1 MELMVRYL
9 RPHGR
14 RMLGGLAFK
23 IVGALLG
30 LIIPYMLSYIF
41 DKVVPRENI
50 GEIFLWGGVMLLCA
64 AGDLTFNV
72 IANRMAA
79 KVAMLSSENI
89 RNDLFKKIL
98 YLSSEQTDKFT
109 VPSLESRLTSD
120 TYNVHSFIG
129 SIQRIGVRA
138 PILLIGGVIMTI
150 ILDVRLALIMIAI
163 LPFIAISVY
172 AVSRRGIPLYTNTQK
187 SVDGMV
193 RIVREDAQGIR
204 VIKAL
209 SKKDYEKERF
219 NKANLLLS
227 ENEQRAGIVMARTN
241 PSVTLLLNIG
251 LVGVI
256 LLGAYF
262 VSVGGE
268 EQLGKIMAFMQY
280 FTIISMGMMNVTRIF
295 VMYTKGA
302 ASASR
307 IDEVLQAE
315 PDLAVI
321 ESDEAP
327 KAGGAHIEFEDVSF
341 SYKGVADNLSNI
353 SFTLGHGETL
363 GIIGA
368 TGSGKTTL
376 IRLLM
381 RLYDADS
388 GVVRIDGRDVRTI
401 DPSKLHSMFGVVFQ
415 HDFLYADTIAEN
427 IRFGRDIGAEEIE
440 AAAKTAQ
447 AHAFISDFADG
458 YSHELATGG
467 TNVSGGQKQ
476 RLLLARAMAAKPSI
490 LVLDDSSSALDYKTD
505 AALRQAIKQDLPN
518 TTTVVVAQRVSSV
531 RSCDKIIVIDNGKI
545 TGIGDHDHLMATC
558 EEYAE
563 ISRSQMGGAILE

>member
-1 MELMVRYL
+1 
-9 RPHGR
+9 
-14 RMLGGLAFK
+14 
-23 IVGALLG
+23 
-30 LIIPYMLSYIF
+30 
-41 DKVVPRENI
+41 
-50 GEIFLWGGVMLLCA
+50 
-64 AGDLTFNV
+64 
-72 IANRMAA
+72 
-79 KVAMLSSENI
+79 
-89 RNDLFKKIL
+89 
-98 YLSSEQTDKFT
+98 
-109 VPSLESRLTSD
+109 
-120 TYNVHSFIG
+120 
-129 SIQRIGVRA
+129 
-138 PILLIGGVIMTI
+138 
-150 ILDVRLALIMIAI
+150 
-163 LPFIAISVY
+163 
-172 AVSRRGIPLYTNTQK
+172 
-187 SVDGMV
+187 
-193 RIVREDAQGIR
+193 
-204 VIKAL
+204 
-209 SKKDYEKERF
+209 
-219 NKANLLLS
+219 
-227 ENEQRAGIVMARTN
+227 
-241 PSVTLLLNIG
+241 
-251 LVGVI
+251 
-256 LLGAYF
+256 

-302 ASASR
+302 ASAAR
-307 IDEVLQAE
+307 IDEVLKAE

-321 ESDEAP
+321 ESSEEP
-327 KAGGAHIEFEDVSF
+327 KNDGAHIEFDNVSF
-341 SYKGVADNLSNI
+341 SYKGVTDNLSNI

-388 GVVRIDGRDVRTI
+388 GVVRIGGRDVRTI
-401 DPSKLHSMFGVVFQ
+401 DPSELHSMFGVVFQ

-427 IRFGRDIGAEEIE
+427 IRFGRDITEEEIE

-447 AHAFISDFADG
+447 AHSFISDFADG

-490 LVLDDSSSALDYKTD
+490 LVLDDASSALDYKTD
-505 AALRQAIKQDLPN
+505 SLLRQAIKRDLPD

-531 RSCDKIIVIDNGKI
+531 RSCDKIIVIDNGRI
-545 TGIGDHDHLMATC
+545 TGIGNHDHLMATC